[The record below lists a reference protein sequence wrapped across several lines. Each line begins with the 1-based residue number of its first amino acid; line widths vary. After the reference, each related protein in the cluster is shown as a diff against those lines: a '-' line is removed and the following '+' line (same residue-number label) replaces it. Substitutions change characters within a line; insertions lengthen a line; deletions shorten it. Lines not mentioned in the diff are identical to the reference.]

1 MTLFLHKTKFCRF
14 AFLRLPSRSKK
25 IYVCGFVGSSDCRFA
40 RVLSMV
46 FIWSFSE
53 LPNAFFLPARVHR
66 LFAATR
72 FFAGFRLSVILF
84 FLSRHSFF
92 PAFSR
97 NGKLPPKRR
106 FWKVRNFSVR
116 QIKNRGFC
124 RGRVFV
130 FNFSVSSQ
138 SRLCNRKQ
146 LQSAK
151 PSFYPCVF
159 PESPGK
165 ETLSRRLS
173 RRPSLPPESDPI
185 CLGFPLPSG
194 PAFVTIL
201 YSMRQR

>member
-14 AFLRLPSRSKK
+14 AFLRLPGRSKK
-25 IYVCGFVGSSDCRFA
+25 IYVCGFVGCSDCRFV
-40 RVLSMV
+40 RVLKYV
-46 FIWSFSE
+46 LVWSFSE
-53 LPNAFFLPARVHR
+53 PPNAFVLPAAGTQTFCGHTFFCRLPSVGNFIFSFTSLLLTR
-66 LFAATR
+66 LF
-72 FFAGFRLSVILF
+72 
-84 FLSRHSFF
+84 
-92 PAFSR
+92 R

-106 FWKVRNFSVR
+106 FWRVRNFSVR
-116 QIKNRGFC
+116 HIKNRGFC

>member
-146 LQSAK
+146 L
-151 PSFYPCVF
+151 
-159 PESPGK
+159 
-165 ETLSRRLS
+165 SRRLS

>member
-14 AFLRLPSRSKK
+14 AFLRLPGRSKK
-25 IYVCGFVGSSDCRFA
+25 IYVCGFVGCSDCRFA

-53 LPNAFFLPARVHR
+53 LPNAFFLPAAGTQTVCAHTFSCRFPPASNFIFSFTSPLLSR
-66 LFAATR
+66 LFPQRQTAAKTPVLESLK
-72 FFAGFRLSVILF
+72 FFRSPHKKPRL
-84 FLSRHSFF
+84 
-92 PAFSR
+92 
-97 NGKLPPKRR
+97 LPR
-106 FWKVRNFSVR
+106 S
-116 QIKNRGFC
+116 G
-124 RGRVFV
+124 FV

-159 PESPGK
+159 PESSGK